1 MFKSKKIKELE
12 YENRLLSNEC
22 EKLKQRLNGV
32 ETKCSSEC
40 QACEHGVFIRY
51 GMLDIRGNYLCDLN
65 PHCKHFSPRKGGFD
79 LTLSKD
85 NEDNGDDEDCD
96 THDNEL

>member
-32 ETKCSSEC
+32 KTECSSEC
-40 QACEHGVFIRY
+40 QVCEHGVFIRY

-65 PHCKHFSPRKGGFD
+65 PHCKHFSPRKERH
-79 LTLSKD
+79 
-85 NEDNGDDEDCD
+85 EDNGDDEDCD
-96 THDNEL
+96 PHDYEL